1 MANEVFISYSRKDY
15 EKVRKIKEEI
25 DRTIGI
31 NCWMDLDG
39 IESDKQF
46 VDVIINAINRH
57 ETILFILSKSS
68 MYSTWA
74 LKELRFA
81 EDKKKRIVLVLIDNS
96 KMTDKFSFHYGDKD
110 VIDWNAILE
119 RNKLLSNLKTWH
131 PTTIQAPSFDFNHK
145 DDNVSKS
152 SIVKKPKHI
161 LFSICIFITL
171 IVIGGLSYAFLHD
184 TPKELFEKGLSYH
197 QEGNYV
203 EAVKY
208 FRKAAEQNYAEA
220 QCYMGQYYFNG
231 TELPKIKEDA
241 FKWWQKAAE
250 QGDMC
255 AQYFLGYCYLE
266 GEGIEDEDE
275 DEAAKWFR
283 KSAEQG
289 YAPAQLKLG
298 DCYEDGDGVPE
309 DEDKAVEWWLKA
321 AEQGNAEAQYN
332 LGDYYDGENS
342 EKAFEWYKKSADQGY
357 ADAQLN
363 LGYCYRNGDGVS
375 EDQSKAIEWFMKA
388 AEQGESYAQL
398 NIGYYYYEGKYVH
411 QDGEEAVKWFRK
423 SADQDNYISLTM
435 LGLCYDK
442 GFGVPLDKRM
452 AFDYFKRAAEK
463 GYPIAQ
469 YNLALYYYNGYGVSQ
484 NREEAVI
491 WYKKAAVQKDKDA
504 QNALKEMGETW

>member
-25 DRTIGI
+25 DRTVGV

-57 ETILFILSKSS
+57 ETILFMLSKSS

-119 RNKLLSNLKTWH
+119 RKKLLSNLKTWY
-131 PTTIQAPSFDFNHK
+131 PVSIQAPTFDSNHR
-145 DDNVSKS
+145 DNNASKS
-152 SIVKKPKHI
+152 SIIKKPKYI
-161 LFSICIFITL
+161 LLSFYLLIAL
-171 IVIGGLSYAFLHD
+171 IVIGVLSYAFLHD
-184 TPKELFEKGLSYH
+184 TPGDLYEKGLSFDRDS
-197 QEGNYV
+197 NYT

-208 FRKAAEQNYAEA
+208 FRESAEQNYAKA
-220 QCYMGQYYFNG
+220 QYYMGLYYFNG
-231 TELPKIKEDA
+231 TELPKIKEEA

-255 AQYFLGYCYLE
+255 AQYYLGYCYLE

-309 DEDKAVEWWLKA
+309 DEEKAAEWWLKA
-321 AEQGNAEAQYN
+321 AEQGNAEAQYK
-332 LGDYYDGENS
+332 LGDYYDGDDS

-363 LGYCYRNGDGVS
+363 LGFCYRNGNGVS
-375 EDQSKAIEWFMKA
+375 ENQSKAIEWFRKA
-388 AEQGESYAQL
+388 AEQGESYAQFFL
-398 NIGYYYYEGKYVH
+398 GYYYYEGEYVH
-411 QDGEEAVKWFRK
+411 QDEEEAVKWFQK
-423 SADQDNYISLTM
+423 SADQDNYISLTW
-435 LGLCYDK
+435 LGLCYDQ
-442 GFGVPLDKRM
+442 GFGVPQDKSM
-452 AFDYFKRAAEK
+452 AFVYFKRAAEK
-463 GYPIAQ
+463 GHSKAQ
-469 YNLALYYYNGYGVSQ
+469 YNLASYYHYGYGVPQ
-484 NREEAVI
+484 NREEAII
-491 WYKKAAVQKDKDA
+491 WYKKAAVQNDKDA
-504 QNALKEMGETW
+504 QNALTEMGETW